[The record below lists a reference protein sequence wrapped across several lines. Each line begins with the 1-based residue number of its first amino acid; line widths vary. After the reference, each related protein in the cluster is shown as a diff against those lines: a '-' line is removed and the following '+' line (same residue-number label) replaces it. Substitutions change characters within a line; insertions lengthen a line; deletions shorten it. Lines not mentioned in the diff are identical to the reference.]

1 MNANDRPDNRPQ
13 QQTAENPSGDAV
25 QNPFENGQSSKKDIE
40 QANDKLEQEQ
50 TFKEAQSERD

>member
-13 QQTAENPSGDAV
+13 QQTTENPSADAV
-25 QNPFENGQSSKKDIE
+25 QNPFENGLSSKKDVE
-40 QANDKLEQEQ
+40 QASDKLEQEQ